1 MSFLSI
7 KLCIDLWIVKY
18 SLTLLDFLFDQ
29 TLIHEALSSFGFCDI
44 TSVWSFLLAN
54 FHLLQGH
61 LLLQSLQI
69 VEFTILTLP
78 SACYMSSL
86 ENLLHVDG
94 SQTCLCI
101 PDFSPE
107 TSAHSSLPFQYATG
121 PEAQHSEMSS
131 TSFPV
136 LQTCSQSHKPLL
148 TTIQLYCS
156 PQKPGFSLPSLCS
169 MSTLHSPYPCK
180 SHLLKL

>member
-1 MSFLSI
+1 MYRLMNCQI
-7 KLCIDLWIVKY
+7 Q
-18 SLTLLDFLFDQ
+18 LDFTWLLIWSNSHLWSSLF
-29 TLIHEALSSFGFCDI
+29 LWVLWHHFSLVFS
-44 TSVWSFLLAN
+44 

-61 LLLQSLQI
+61 LLLQFLHMM
-69 VEFTILTLP
+69 EFTILTLP
-78 SACYMSSL
+78 SACYMLSL

-94 SQTCLCI
+94 SQACLCI

-156 PQKPGFSLPSLCS
+156 PQKPGFSLP
-169 MSTLHSPYPCK
+169 
-180 SHLLKL
+180 